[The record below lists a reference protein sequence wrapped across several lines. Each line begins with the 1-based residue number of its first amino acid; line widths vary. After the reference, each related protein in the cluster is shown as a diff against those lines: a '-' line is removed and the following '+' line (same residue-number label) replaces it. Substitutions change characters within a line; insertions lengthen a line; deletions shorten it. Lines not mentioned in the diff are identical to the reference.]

1 MVSDEAAIKEMIE
14 SGTLTGYATNLTG
27 NLGGLGTSAGT
38 VAGTAVLGG
47 GRKALD
53 GAGKVGAK
61 ALASVQDLGGVFRFG
76 RGGAGAKGRDKS
88 KSFRA

>member
-1 MVSDEAAIKEMIE
+1 M
-14 SGTLTGYATNLTG
+14 
-27 NLGGLGTSAGT
+27 
-38 VAGTAVLGG
+38 AGTAVLGG

-76 RGGAGAKGRDKS
+76 RGGAGAKARDKS